1 MVSAATVASCAN
13 LPAFLAQEVSFLKL
27 SDLLACPGELY
38 DRLLQMGVNLF
49 KIRLGLTGG
58 KSCLMKGFLESG
70 LLFPATVNVAPSVV
84 KIRTEEHHLTL
95 HTIRSAPKLAE
106 LTLHRLGTCSLHVQQ
121 FSFMLGGLQRLS
133 LGCQSLEKTLPIR
146 DEIPRD
152 RCLGNRHRL
161 TEVAKHMPND
171 LQTHIGP

>member
-1 MVSAATVASCAN
+1 
-13 LPAFLAQEVSFLKL
+13 
-27 SDLLACPGELY
+27 
-38 DRLLQMGVNLF
+38 
-49 KIRLGLTGG
+49 
-58 KSCLMKGFLESG
+58 MKGFLESG

-133 LGCQSLEKTLPIR
+133 LGCQSLEKTLQRAHTTMSEKIVRRQREGIAGQKPS
-146 DEIPRD
+146 PPHK
-152 RCLGNRHRL
+152 G
-161 TEVAKHMPND
+161 
-171 LQTHIGP
+171 